1 MPCCNAKCDSDD
13 CHNQETI
20 EMAYRTAFEYE
31 DCRIVAPYAWESI
44 YTNPEAQHA
53 VRHFILNWQEPASA

>member
-1 MPCCNAKCDSDD
+1 
-13 CHNQETI
+13 
-20 EMAYRTAFEYE
+20 MAYRTAFEYE